1 MPAPITA
8 TSAPVATN
16 LPYPH
21 SERFDLSNDRTT
33 LVEAAGQ
40 IAADYERFG
49 RRLGA
54 SDPRSAQADGTRVV

>member
-1 MPAPITA
+1 
-8 TSAPVATN
+8 VATN